1 MILCTPAASLSFRH
15 VLFPFGFPAQIKSND
30 ATVIRAAEQSWAT
43 FRHRFRE
50 TPIEIRFLVSDFISR
65 RVPCCPVFRAQANLL
80 MLVADAHNFACC
92 DLASGF
98 GFACLTKTAVLNK
111 DYVRY
116 HFLEAMAYTL
126 LDAKHLVAVHA
137 ACLIRSGHGVL
148 FVGDSG
154 AGKSSIAYGCA
165 RRGWTY
171 VSDDASSLLR
181 RRTGRVVVGNPQTF
195 RFRPSAPVLFPE
207 LRGRIKLRN
216 GKPTIEIRTES
227 LPHIKTADECTVD
240 YVVFLNREQQ
250 HGGAARLDRL
260 PREESLRRLF
270 QQNVWPAELSIYE
283 ERLETIERLLGAE
296 LLELTY
302 TELDPAIDLLE
313 GILGPGKS

>member
-1 MILCTPAASLSFRH
+1 MPDILRYVMFATGHSVCADKHLAPTEAEVMTKYGDMSAAVTDPFYAGASLSFRH

-137 ACLIRSGHGVL
+137 
-148 FVGDSG
+148 
-154 AGKSSIAYGCA
+154 
-165 RRGWTY
+165 
-171 VSDDASSLLR
+171 
-181 RRTGRVVVGNPQTF
+181 RT
-195 RFRPSAPVLFPE
+195 
-207 LRGRIKLRN
+207 
-216 GKPTIEIRTES
+216 
-227 LPHIKTADECTVD
+227 
-240 YVVFLNREQQ
+240 
-250 HGGAARLDRL
+250 
-260 PREESLRRLF
+260 
-270 QQNVWPAELSIYE
+270 
-283 ERLETIERLLGAE
+283 
-296 LLELTY
+296 
-302 TELDPAIDLLE
+302 
-313 GILGPGKS
+313 